1 MIEAVLAN
9 IYNFKKVM
17 IIMHEM
23 KFMGK
28 SYLIILIQLTLF
40 NVCVKV
46 DWVLLEALD
55 TKSSEMDHHA

>member
-1 MIEAVLAN
+1 MIEVVLAN

-23 KFMGK
+23 KLMGK

-46 DWVLLEALD
+46 DWLLLEALRYD
-55 TKSSEMDHHA
+55 KL

>member
-1 MIEAVLAN
+1 MIEVVLAN

-46 DWVLLEALD
+46 DWLLLEALRYD
-55 TKSSEMDHHA
+55 KL